1 MSTTICF
8 DFGNTRLKA
17 AIFKGNH
24 LEKLELLENDPL
36 SAVQKLL
43 DQYQPSKTL
52 LSSVIHHD
60 QAIESLL
67 TAYGPFHLLG
77 PATKLNFTTPV
88 GKPETIGSDRL

>member
-17 AIFKGNH
+17 AIFKGNQ
-24 LEKLELLENDPL
+24 LEKLELLENDAVA
-36 SAVQKLL
+36 SVQKLL

-60 QAIESLL
+60 KAIESLL
-67 TAYGPFHLLG
+67 TNMVLSIYWDH
-77 PATKLNFTTPV
+77 
-88 GKPETIGSDRL
+88 KPN